1 MTDSVDGLTSSNCL
15 PGIAVASAPSHV
27 ADRHRGEL
35 LTKRQMSWRCDP
47 LAPQRL
53 IPNGVLLMMFPK
65 SATTMVLSASLMVAP
80 VLAQQAQPV
89 QPAQPAR
96 PGVQVQVNP
105 NTVGVRTVPG
115 QAASAPINEH
125 SLAACVAIANQE
137 EVAMAKM
144 ATDKAKD
151 KDVKEYA
158 KMLVED
164 HQGFLKKLERFAPE
178 AQETL
183 QAASASANQS
193 RVQPAGGAAQPQ
205 AQAAAQPRQPIQQVA
220 AQAAGSQID
229 VIQLH
234 REVAQ
239 QCLANAKKKMGEM
252 DGDKF
257 DICFIGHQIAKH
269 EEMKTKLT
277 VFQRH
282 ASGEFAQLLATGLE
296 TTEAH
301 LKKAEDIMKDL
312 DGHKHQDKNEKR
324 DKSDK

>member
-1 MTDSVDGLTSSNCL
+1 
-15 PGIAVASAPSHV
+15 
-27 ADRHRGEL
+27 
-35 LTKRQMSWRCDP
+35 
-47 LAPQRL
+47 
-53 IPNGVLLMMFPK
+53 MMFSK
-65 SATTMVLSASLMVAP
+65 SATTMVLSASLIATP
-80 VLAQQAQPV
+80 VFAQQAQPV
-89 QPAQPAR
+89 QPGQPAR
-96 PGVQVQVNP
+96 PGIQVQVNP
-105 NTVGVRTVPG
+105 NTTGARAIPG
-115 QAASAPINEH
+115 QVASAPINEH
-125 SLAACVAIANQE
+125 TLAACVAIANQE
-137 EVAMAKM
+137 EVAIAKM
-144 ATDKAKD
+144 AADKAKD

-164 HQGFLKKLERFAPE
+164 HQGFLKKLQRFAPE

-183 QAASASANQS
+183 QAASSQSNQS

-205 AQAAAQPRQPIQQVA
+205 AQATAQPGQAIQQVA
-220 AQAAGSQID
+220 TQEAGSQID

-282 ASGEFAQLLATGLE
+282 ASGEFAQLLAAGLE
-296 TTEAH
+296 TTETH
-301 LKKAEDIMKDL
+301 LKKAEEIMKDL
-312 DGHKHQDKNEKR
+312 DGDSHQDKSEKR
-324 DKSDK
+324 DK

>member
-1 MTDSVDGLTSSNCL
+1 
-15 PGIAVASAPSHV
+15 
-27 ADRHRGEL
+27 
-35 LTKRQMSWRCDP
+35 
-47 LAPQRL
+47 
-53 IPNGVLLMMFPK
+53 MMFPK
-65 SATTMVLSASLMVAP
+65 SATTMVLSASLMATP

-89 QPAQPAR
+89 QPGQPAR

-105 NTVGVRTVPG
+105 NATGARAAPG
-115 QAASAPINEH
+115 QIASAPINEH
-125 SLAACVAIANQE
+125 TLAACVAIANQE
-137 EVAMAKM
+137 EVAIAKM
-144 ATDKAKD
+144 AADKAKD

-158 KMLVED
+158 RMLVDD
-164 HQGFLKKLERFAPE
+164 HQGFLKKLQRFAPE

-183 QAASASANQS
+183 QAASSQSNQL

-205 AQAAAQPRQPIQQVA
+205 AQAQAQPTAQPGQAIQQAGAQVA
-220 AQAAGSQID
+220 GSSQID

-239 QCLANAKKKMGEM
+239 QCLADAKKKMGEM

-282 ASGEFAQLLATGLE
+282 ASGEFAQLLAAGLE
-296 TTEAH
+296 TTETH
-301 LKKAEDIMKDL
+301 LKKAEEIMKDL
-312 DGHKHQDKNEKR
+312 DDHDDQGKNDKR
-324 DKSDK
+324 GKSDK